1 MVAAG
6 SGLIVEV
13 TDGIDYRY
21 RGNLFYSLAK
31 ISPIHLAEAMAS
43 DLKAHGV
50 TAVAA
55 TPGFLRSEE
64 MLEHFGVAESN
75 WRDAITSGIKD
86 AEHFSQSETPY
97 YIGRGLA
104 ALAAAP
110 DLATYSGKVLSS
122 WMLSDMYGID
132 DVYTFYSIV
141 P

>member
-1 MVAAG
+1 MQ
-6 SGLIVEV
+6 
-13 TDGIDYRY
+13 
-21 RGNLFYSLAK
+21 
-31 ISPIHLAEAMAS
+31 
-43 DLKAHGV
+43 
-50 TAVAA
+50 
-55 TPGFLRSEE
+55 
-64 MLEHFGVAESN
+64 
-75 WRDAITSGIKD
+75 
-86 AEHFSQSETPY
+86 EHFSQSETPY